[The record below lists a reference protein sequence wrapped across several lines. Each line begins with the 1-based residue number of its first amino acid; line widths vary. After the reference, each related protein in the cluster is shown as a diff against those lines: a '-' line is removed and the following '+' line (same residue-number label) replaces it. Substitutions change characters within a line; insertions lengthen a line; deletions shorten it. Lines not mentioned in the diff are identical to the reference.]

1 MSLQDLPLN
10 GPVAGDEAPRVI
22 VVGVDADQLSSDG
35 SHPSLD
41 AVAYAVRLSRRLDA
55 RLVPVWV
62 RAPITMSDTF
72 VETVPTLIAE
82 RLERTEKIQHTL
94 ETAVEGVPPGSLIV
108 REGDPFEELTAVARE
123 MNADS
128 IVVGASEHRLG
139 SLAVR
144 LVRDAHWPVT
154 VVP

>member
-1 MSLQDLPLN
+1 MAVQEPATN
-10 GPVAGDEAPRVI
+10 TAQAGDRTPRVI
-22 VVGVDADQLSSDG
+22 VVGLDADRIKG
-35 SHPSLD
+35 EGPHPSMD
-41 AVAYAVRLSRRLDA
+41 AVAYAAGLAQRLGA

-72 VETVPTLIAE
+72 VETMPTLLAE
-82 RLERTEKIQHTL
+82 RQERTVEVGRAL
-94 ETAVEGVPPGSLIV
+94 EDAVAGVKGDMLMV
-108 REGDPFEELTAVARE
+108 REGDAFEELRAVAE
-123 MNADS
+123 QVQADA

-144 LVRDAHWPVT
+144 LVRDARWPVT